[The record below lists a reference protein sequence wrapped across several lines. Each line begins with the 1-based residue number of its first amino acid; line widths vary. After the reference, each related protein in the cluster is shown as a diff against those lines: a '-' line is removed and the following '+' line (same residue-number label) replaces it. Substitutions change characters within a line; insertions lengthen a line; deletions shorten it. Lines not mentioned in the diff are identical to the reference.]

1 MLLSRRIDD
10 KEIQLKNQS
19 LIFFQISGAGHEA
32 VLTAAGMHLRPGYDW
47 FYPYYRDRALCLHA
61 RHDAARDAAGRR
73 RREGRSEFRRP
84 ADAVALGPQ
93 AAQHPVAG
101 QPDRHAVPARGRR
114 RRSRHDLR
122 ARHRRSPIAH
132 ERFHADE
139 VTYLSI
145 GEGATSEGEFWESL
159 NTACTRSV
167 PVLYLVED
175 NGYAISVPVEVQTP
189 GGDISRLV
197 ESFPNLKVCRC
208 DGTDFLESYRTLGE
222 AAAYVRRERKPAF
235 VHAKVIRPYS
245 HSLSDDERLYKTP
258 DERKAEA
265 LRDPL
270 TKMRAFLLPE
280 QIATDGRPRRDRS
293 RRSIARSP
301 RRPTPRSRRRSR
313 RSIPPTAFVFSPTV
327 DPTSTRVPDAARS
340 PRASPTRWS
349 AAINRT
355 LKDEMARNPRIVVFG
370 EDVADAS
377 KASAL
382 PHVPGKGGVFKV
394 THGLQKAYGADRVFN
409 SPLAEANIVGRAV
422 GMATRGLK
430 PVVEIQFFDYIWPA
444 MMQLKDE
451 MSMLRYRSG
460 NNWSCPMVVRVPI
473 GGYLRGGAP
482 YHSQSGVSIFAHC
495 PGIRIVFPSNAI
507 DAAGLLR
514 TAIRCDDPVL
524 YLEHKHLY
532 RQTYNK
538 GVYPGA
544 DYMIPFG
551 KGSLRRDGT
560 DMVVLTWGALVQRS
574 LLAAQQAEKDG
585 ISVAV
590 FDLRT
595 IMPYDWDGIAGARA
609 EDEQRDRRARRH
621 ADLRLRRRDRGAHR
635 RRAVRIPRCA
645 GQARR
650 RARLP
655 GRLLP
660 RPRREDPAAVV
671 GRARGDQEA
680 CGVLEAQKA
689 EVSTVQKC
697 RTACALLV
705 TLWLLPLPSC
715 FSQRPAASKS
725 CKSVSAPAPACRR
738 PLPRSDRLQADRQ
751 RRLLRLR
758 SARPHRVSRRRVRRR
773 RRKLVQIGA
782 EDGPADRAERVRCR
796 DQRQLRRGR
805 CAERPRARADLR
817 RRRRPH
823 RRVHP
828 AGPRRVARRAGLAG
842 VERRRHARVH
852 RPHAAHEPSGIGVAD
867 DRVRARRHAA
877 AIDRT
882 AAQDRSRSRSR
893 SASRAEFRH
902 PDRRSER
909 RVLFRVHGRRAGV
922 PQVRRQ
928 GRAGL
933 RARRPGPRDR
943 SAGRGHSR
951 SLAAAQ
957 RRASCRSWRRPFE
970 PRP

>member
-1 MLLSRRIDD
+1 MKASTLASSPDARTVAAADSSARWEGLSADDLLRAYRTMLLSRRLDD

-47 FYPYYRDRALCLHA
+47 FYPYYRDRALCLTLGMTSHEMLL
-61 RHDAARDAAGRR
+61 AAVGAESDPNSGGRQMPSHW
-73 RREGRSEFRRP
+73 GHKKLNIPSQGSP
-84 ADAVALGPQ
+84 TGTQCL
-93 AAQHPVAG
+93 
-101 QPDRHAVPARGRR
+101 HAVGAGEAGMIYERVT
-114 RRSRHDLR
+114 
-122 ARHRRSPIAH
+122 AIADRN
-132 ERFHADE
+132 EQFHADE
-139 VTYLSI
+139 ITYLSI

-189 GGDISRLV
+189 GGDVSRLV
-197 ESFPNLKVCRC
+197 ENYPNLRVTRC
-208 DGTDFLESYRTLGE
+208 DGTDFLDSYRTLGE

-258 DERKAEA
+258 EERKAEA

-270 TKMRAFLLPE
+270 TKMRAFLQQE
-280 QIATDGRPRRDRS
+280 RIATEADLEAILKAVDREVAES
-293 RRSIARSP
+293 TELALKAPKPSVDSAAS
-301 RRPTPRSRRRSR
+301 
-313 RSIPPTAFVFSPTV
+313 FVFSPTV
-327 DPTSTRVPDAARS
+327 DPTSTAFLTSAQPEGKPD
-340 PRASPTRWS
+340 TMV

-355 LKDEMARNPRIVVFG
+355 MKDEMAKNPRIVVFG

-382 PHVPGKGGVFKV
+382 PQVPGKGGVFKV

-495 PGIRIVFPSNAI
+495 PGVRIAFPSNAI

-538 GVYPGA
+538 GIYPGA

-595 IMPYDWDGIAGARA
+595 IMPYDWEGIATLVRSTSKVIVAH
-609 EDEQRDRRARRH
+609 EDT
-621 ADLRLRRRDRGAHR
+621 LT
-635 RRAVRIPRCA
+635 
-645 GQARR
+645 
-650 RARLP
+650 
-655 GRLLP
+655 
-660 RPRREDPAAVV
+660 
-671 GRARGDQEA
+671 
-680 CGVLEAQKA
+680 CG
-689 EVSTVQKC
+689 
-697 RTACALLV
+697 
-705 TLWLLPLPSC
+705 
-715 FSQRPAASKS
+715 F
-725 CKSVSAPAPACRR
+725 
-738 PLPRSDRLQADRQ
+738 
-751 RRLLRLR
+751 
-758 SARPHRVSRRRVRRR
+758 
-773 RRKLVQIGA
+773 GA
-782 EDGPADRAERVRCR
+782 EIA
-796 DQRQLRRGR
+796 
-805 CAERPRARADLR
+805 ARIGEELFEYLDA
-817 RRRRPH
+817 P
-823 RRVHP
+823 VK
-828 AGPRRVARRAGLAG
+828 RVAALDCPVAYCPDLE
-842 VERRRHARVH
+842 ERILPQSSDVL
-852 RPHAAHEPSGIGVAD
+852 
-867 DRVRARRHAA
+867 A
-877 AIDRT
+877 AIKT
-882 AAQDRSRSRSR
+882 
-893 SASRAEFRH
+893 
-902 PDRRSER
+902 
-909 RVLFRVHGRRAGV
+909 
-922 PQVRRQ
+922 
-928 GRAGL
+928 
-933 RARRPGPRDR
+933 
-943 SAGRGHSR
+943 
-951 SLAAAQ
+951 LAAY
-957 RRASCRSWRRPFE
+957 
-970 PRP
+970 

>member
-1 MLLSRRIDD
+1 MKASTLASRPDAGAATATGSSARWEGLTADDVLRAYRTMLLSRRLDD

-47 FYPYYRDRALCLHA
+47 FYPYYRDRALCLTLGMTSHEMLL
-61 RHDAARDAAGRR
+61 AAVGAKDDPNSGGRQMPSHW
-73 RREGRSEFRRP
+73 GHKKLNIPSQGSP
-84 ADAVALGPQ
+84 TGTQCL
-93 AAQHPVAG
+93 
-101 QPDRHAVPARGRR
+101 HAVGAGEAGLIYERVTAIDD
-114 RRSRHDLR
+114 RS
-122 ARHRRSPIAH
+122 
-132 ERFHADE
+132 ERFHSDE
-139 VTYLSI
+139 ITYLSI

-159 NTACTRSV
+159 NTACTRPV

-175 NGYAISVPVEVQTP
+175 NGYAISVPVEAQTP

-197 ESFPNLKVCRC
+197 ESFPNLKVMRC
-208 DGTDFLESYRTLGE
+208 DGTDFIESYRTLGE

-258 DERKAEA
+258 DERKSEA

-270 TKMRAFLLPE
+270 TKMRAFLLKE
-280 QIATDGRPRRDRS
+280 AIATEADLDAVLQSVDREVAES
-293 RRSIARSP
+293 TELALKAPKPSVDSAAS
-301 RRPTPRSRRRSR
+301 
-313 RSIPPTAFVFSPTV
+313 FVFSPTV
-327 DPTSTRVPDAARS
+327 DPTSTRFLSTAQPEGKPD
-340 PRASPTRWS
+340 TMVG
-349 AAINRT
+349 AINRT
-355 LKDEMARNPRIVVFG
+355 LKDEMAKNPRIVVFG

-495 PGIRIVFPSNAI
+495 PGVRIAFPSNAI

-514 TAIRCDDPVL
+514 TAMRCDDPVL

-538 GVYPGA
+538 GIYPGA

-585 ISVAV
+585 VSVAV

-595 IMPYDWDGIAGARA
+595 IIPYDWEGIAS
-609 EDEQRDRRARRH
+609 
-621 ADLRLRRRDRGAHR
+621 L
-635 RRAVRIPRCA
+635 
-645 GQARR
+645 
-650 RARLP
+650 
-655 GRLLP
+655 
-660 RPRREDPAAVV
+660 
-671 GRARGDQEA
+671 
-680 CGVLEAQKA
+680 
-689 EVSTVQKC
+689 VQK
-697 RTACALLV
+697 TNKVIVAHED
-705 TLWLLPLPSC
+705 TLTC
-715 FSQRPAASKS
+715 GF
-725 CKSVSAPAPACRR
+725 
-738 PLPRSDRLQADRQ
+738 
-751 RRLLRLR
+751 
-758 SARPHRVSRRRVRRR
+758 
-773 RRKLVQIGA
+773 GA
-782 EDGPADRAERVRCR
+782 EIA
-796 DQRQLRRGR
+796 
-805 CAERPRARADLR
+805 ARIGEELFEYLDA
-817 RRRRPH
+817 P
-823 RRVHP
+823 VT
-828 AGPRRVARRAGLAG
+828 RVAALDC
-842 VERRRHARVH
+842 
-852 RPHAAHEPSGIGVAD
+852 PVAYCPD
-867 DRVRARRHAA
+867 LEEKILPQSSDVLA
-877 AIDRT
+877 AIKKL
-882 AAQDRSRSRSR
+882 
-893 SASRAEFRH
+893 ASY
-902 PDRRSER
+902 
-909 RVLFRVHGRRAGV
+909 
-922 PQVRRQ
+922 
-928 GRAGL
+928 
-933 RARRPGPRDR
+933 
-943 SAGRGHSR
+943 
-951 SLAAAQ
+951 
-957 RRASCRSWRRPFE
+957 
-970 PRP
+970 